1 MGIKNP
7 PYVAWRDGRPR
18 FAPGPR
24 EKALGFRGQDLR
36 HGPPGPRGPIGPW
49 FTYEEAMAWALA
61 KHEEIV
67 ARRNGAPI
75 VRKPSASP
83 HTTVEDLIRDYL
95 ASPTFGRLRSE
106 TQADYRRKFDA
117 VLYRPRARN
126 DRRPAAEREREPF
139 SLAPARAV
147 GYCEVWTLFE
157 YLVAARGQTMARQTI
172 ITLSAAYKWARKST
186 HWRGMINPCS
196 ELGLPKPGRRVVTW
210 TIDEVRAIVAAADH
224 PAIDEPEIG
233 DAIVLGLFTG
243 QSRGDILS
251 LRGGG
256 ISDGIIRLIRGKTGK
271 RLEIPV
277 IPPLAERLDRMKAR
291 RCRTGFTAPE
301 LVLSKHSGKPLTG
314 HDFAHRFIDL
324 RRRVAAG
331 IPDAGL
337 APFPTVADK
346 QFRDLRDTLL
356 SWLSDAGCDLQRIA
370 GVSGH
375 EIASVAQVI
384 PHYIAPGRADAAQ
397 AMTALE
403 AWMEQQG
410 MKL

>member
-1 MGIKNP
+1 
-7 PYVAWRDGRPR
+7 
-18 FAPGPR
+18 
-24 EKALGFRGQDLR
+24 
-36 HGPPGPRGPIGPW
+36 
-49 FTYEEAMAWALA
+49 MAWALA

-337 APFPTVADK
+337 APFPTVADT